1 MLKLDYNPCA
11 KKHLE
16 WLSKFSPEQQQR
28 IKDLG
33 EGNTEIPKLIKLKRN
48 RKPVEVHLG
57 DVFLVSNKQG
67 LYFYGKVIRRTNSK
81 SPAFSW
87 SKESFV
93 AFIFKCTTV
102 EKNLNSYLP
111 NYDDCVCGPDIFDVS
126 YWEKGYFEI
135 IGNVPLTKE
144 EKKMDIGFFD
154 NNRKWGKVFIDSQGK
169 ILSHFPQ
176 YFGSSGFTTVVGVSL
191 NLSVAYITN
200 PSLLNEHNNAVP
212 TVNTEAINNS
222 DKTIRNFKIEKS
234 SEITEKFQKEIAPFI
249 WVAIDDGFSVC
260 LNVGHYLQ
268 DLFASRTEEGFWGN
282 GYDWE
287 SLARVFLEE
296 KRPNLLD
303 EIDFDSEAGMFCAY
317 SDNKDALAEFV
328 VSFKKTCENKPLIAK
343 LFSMVKID

>member
-1 MLKLDYNPCA
+1 MY
-11 KKHLE
+11 
-16 WLSKFSPEQQQR
+16 
-28 IKDLG
+28 
-33 EGNTEIPKLIKLKRN
+33 
-48 RKPVEVHLG
+48 
-57 DVFLVSNKQG
+57 
-67 LYFYGKVIRRTNSK
+67 YFG
-81 SPAFSW
+81 
-87 SKESFV
+87 
-93 AFIFKCTTV
+93 
-102 EKNLNSYLP
+102 KNLNSYLP

-154 NNRKWGKVFIDSQGK
+154 NNLKWGKVFIDSQGK

-200 PSLLNEHNNAVP
+200 PSLLNEHNNALP

-268 DLFASRTEEGFWGN
+268 DLFASRTEEGFW
-282 GYDWE
+282 
-287 SLARVFLEE
+287 AT
-296 KRPNLLD
+296 
-303 EIDFDSEAGMFCAY
+303 GMTG
-317 SDNKDALAEFV
+317 KV
-328 VSFKKTCENKPLIAK
+328 
-343 LFSMVKID
+343 